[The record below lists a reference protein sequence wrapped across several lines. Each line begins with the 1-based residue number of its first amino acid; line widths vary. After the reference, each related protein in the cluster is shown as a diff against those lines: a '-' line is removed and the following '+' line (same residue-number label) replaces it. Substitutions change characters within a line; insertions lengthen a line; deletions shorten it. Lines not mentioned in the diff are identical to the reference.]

1 MPNRIHVVIP
11 KDLADE
17 IDSVVS
23 ERGRSSFICDAVR
36 ERLIRERQI
45 KALEKLKSHS
55 FKGGPKEWESDSKG
69 WVRRLRKENDEI
81 RGRRLRKNQ

>member
-81 RGRRLRKNQ
+81 RGRRLRKNH

>member
-11 KDLADE
+11 KELADE

-55 FKGGPKEWESDSKG
+55 FKGGPKEWETDSKG

-81 RGRRLRKNQ
+81 RGRRLRKNH